1 MTIWKTMDVVA
12 SPGSQ
17 SCSVSV
23 RVLDRTKSNPPE
35 HKVKLTSIMISGET
49 GFIDTWSRCNDCL

>member
-1 MTIWKTMDVVA
+1 MTIWKTMDIVA
-12 SPGSQ
+12 VEGSKV
-17 SCSVSV
+17 CTLSVTT
-23 RVLDRTKSNPPE
+23 LDRTKSNPPE